1 MQRYSEEFKEEM
13 VRKMTGPGAMSALR
27 LSKECGVGQPTLSS
41 WLRQAKL
48 RAVKK
53 SGKQSK
59 RWTAAEKLRVVMAA
73 AAASGSGLGELLRKE
88 GLHQADLE
96 RFQKEL
102 SEPPAAPQTK
112 RDPADKKRIK
122 QLEREVRRKDKALA
136 EATALVVLS
145 KKLNAYFEEVEVGDM
160 SEESDK

>member
-1 MQRYSEEFKEEM
+1 MNTKRNDQLARTNSPWSVALKVLCAIM
-13 VRKMTGPGAMSALR
+13 AITGSAW
-27 LSKECGVGQPTLSS
+27 PN
-41 WLRQAKL
+41 QA
-48 RAVKK
+48 
-53 SGKQSK
+53 
-59 RWTAAEKLRVVMAA
+59 
-73 AAASGSGLGELLRKE
+73 GSIRP
-88 GLHQADLE
+88 D
-96 RFQKEL
+96 FDT
-102 SEPPAAPQTK
+102 EPPAAPQTK